1 MLVWQDNTAVNYSNW
16 GPPGLGPSML
26 SHNSC
31 YWIQSSSGLWRPGA
45 CTNVTMGVVC
55 KLPRGKLGSQ
65 KAHAQS
71 TAGLTAG
78 HTVGSTARL
87 TAGHI
92 ARHTVGSTAG
102 CTVGHTVGPTAGH
115 TVGSTAGLTAGRTA
129 QGGGTAGPKVTWYTG
144 TPALGGRPSSMLVCI
159 QQTQGLNF
167 PKCTA
172 SPEASNLH
180 HSIVVR
186 VKR

>member
-78 HTVGSTARL
+78 HTVGSTAGL
-87 TAGHI
+87 TA
-92 ARHTVGSTAG
+92 
-102 CTVGHTVGPTAGH
+102 GHTVGPTAGR
-115 TVGSTAGLTAGRTA
+115 TAGGC
-129 QGGGTAGPKVTWYTG
+129 TAGPKVTWYTG
-144 TPALGGRPSSMLVCI
+144 APALGGRASSMLVCI

-172 SPEASNLH
+172 SPETSNLH